1 MQRRE
6 PDRLGVVG
14 NIHTCPVIHSN
25 ASDEEGTIGNSMSAS
40 PCCRQLSP
48 ILKRSMMSPG
58 QISARNPIWLYFFM
72 VASDALDNMEDGL
85 PSRTSIL
92 VAAVRAFGSREPDE
106 NVRNPDS
113 VADLLIGPSELA
125 LLGDHPVSIGLTQDY
140 REASQNPAIVLF
152 ASLMLWRT
160 RFIDEALQRAVKNG
174 ATQVVILGGGFD
186 TRAYR
191 FGELLK
197 HCSVIEVDAASTQ
210 AYKKRRVQKVL
221 RDLPTNLTYC
231 ALDFAKDDLKDG
243 LRRAGFRPDQKTFYI
258 WEGVCM
264 YLPESS
270 VRKTLQTI
278 ASHSTPGSALV
289 LDYANTLGIELGKF
303 TPNGAGGI
311 PTAWAEPWIFGVPGA
326 NGAEFF
332 SELGLDPGVP
342 VPAYSPEMIRRY
354 GTRQDGTSY
363 AAHVLERLRTQAPIR
378 PHDPPSGLLD
388 AQKAVA
394 AAGGAYWFAEFT
406 VMNQPLEN
414 QIIQ

>member
-1 MQRRE
+1 M
-6 PDRLGVVG
+6 L
-14 NIHTCPVIHSN
+14 
-25 ASDEEGTIGNSMSAS
+25 ASDTQNNIEN
-40 PCCRQLSP
+40 
-48 ILKRSMMSPG
+48 
-58 QISARNPIWLYFFM
+58 
-72 VASDALDNMEDGL
+72 GL

-113 VADLLIGPSELA
+113 VADLLIGPAELA
-125 LLGDHPVSIGLTQDY
+125 LISDHPVSTGLTQDY
-140 REASQNPAIVLF
+140 KEASQNPAIVLF
-152 ASLMLWRT
+152 AGLMLWRT
-160 RFIDEALQRAVKNG
+160 RYIDEALERAVKNG
-174 ATQVVILGGGFD
+174 AKQVVILGAGFD

-197 HCSVIEVDAASTQ
+197 HSRVIEVDAAPTQ
-210 AYKKRRVQKVL
+210 EYKKRRVQEVL

-231 ALDFAKDDLKDG
+231 TIDFAKNDLMDG
-243 LRRAGFRPDQKTFYI
+243 LRRVGFRWDEKTFYI

-264 YLPESS
+264 YLPEIS

-278 ASHSTPGSALV
+278 ASHSWPGSTLV

-303 TPNGAGGI
+303 MPNRAGGI
-311 PTAWAEPWIFGVPGA
+311 PTTWAEPWIFGVPGA

-332 SELGLDPGVP
+332 RELRLDPGTP

-363 AAHVLERLRTQAPIR
+363 AAHVLERLRTQAPIW
-378 PHDPPSGLLD
+378 PHAPPSGLLD

-394 AAGGAYWFAEFT
+394 AAGGAYWFTELT
-406 VMNQPLEN
+406 VMN
-414 QIIQ
+414 

>member
-1 MQRRE
+1 
-6 PDRLGVVG
+6 L
-14 NIHTCPVIHSN
+14 
-25 ASDEEGTIGNSMSAS
+25 
-40 PCCRQLSP
+40 
-48 ILKRSMMSPG
+48 MMSPERASRRVVSFG
-58 QISARNPIWLYFFM
+58 YTFLMI
-72 VASDALDNMEDGL
+72 ASDTQNNIENGL

-125 LLGDHPVSIGLTQDY
+125 LISDHPVSTGLTQDY
-140 REASQNPAIVLF
+140 VEASQNPAIVLF
-152 ASLMLWRT
+152 AGLMLWRT
-160 RFIDEALQRAVKNG
+160 RFIDEALERAVKNG
-174 ATQVVILGGGFD
+174 ATQVVILGAGFD
-186 TRAYR
+186 TRAHR

-197 HCSVIEVDAASTQ
+197 HSRVIEVDAAPTQ
-210 AYKKRRVQKVL
+210 AYKKRRVQEVL

-231 ALDFAKDDLKDG
+231 AIDFAKDDLMHG
-243 LRRAGFRPDQKTFYI
+243 LRRVGFKRDEKTFYI

-278 ASHSTPGSALV
+278 ASHSTPGSTLV
-289 LDYANTLGIELGKF
+289 LDYANALGIELGKF

-311 PTAWAEPWIFGVPGA
+311 PTPWAEPWIFGVPEA
-326 NGAEFF
+326 NGAVFF
-332 SELGLDPGVP
+332 RELGFDPGMP

-363 AAHVLERLRTQAPIR
+363 AARVLERLRTPIR
-378 PHDPPSGLLD
+378 PHASPSGLLD

-394 AAGGAYWFAEFT
+394 AAGGAYWFTELT
-406 VMNQPLEN
+406 VMNQPLES
-414 QIIQ
+414 QTIQ